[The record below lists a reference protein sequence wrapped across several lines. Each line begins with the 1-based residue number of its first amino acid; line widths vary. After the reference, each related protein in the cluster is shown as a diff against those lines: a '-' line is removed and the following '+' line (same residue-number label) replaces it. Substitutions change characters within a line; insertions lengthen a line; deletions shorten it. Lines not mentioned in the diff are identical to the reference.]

1 MFENLWEFEGVEKSR
16 WESIRFSMQTNLT
29 QFISTRLSLLRCCV
43 CYSTT
48 IFFFWQFLI
57 MGPAGALLVTYTS
70 ITLHHSKQL
79 SSLSTNQKSWKRTWR
94 WRWGVLVVS
103 VECGSPAWGGAA
115 CDAGHAQTILH
126 TPENSFFPLIASLK
140 AYLIKQ
146 TCEVVV
152 TLTKTPK
159 RRVDQNT
166 FSLNFIGSPNYYP
179 MA

>member
-1 MFENLWEFEGVEKSR
+1 MLLHHHLLLLAISHYGPSR
-16 WESIRFSMQTNLT
+16 
-29 QFISTRLSLLRCCV
+29 
-43 CYSTT
+43 
-48 IFFFWQFLI
+48 
-57 MGPAGALLVTYTS
+57 GPACN
-70 ITLHHSKQL
+70 LHFHYSPSLKTIIIIINQSKVLKAHMAMKMRSFGGECRVWL
-79 SSLSTNQKSWKRTWR
+79 SCLRR
-94 WRWGVLVVS
+94 
-103 VECGSPAWGGAA
+103 CAA